1 MLIRIATRKSELA
14 LWQANHAAARL
25 RGLAG
30 VDGVELVP
38 LTTRGDR
45 QLERSLAEIGG
56 KGLFIKELEVAM
68 QEGHADI
75 AVHSMKDVPAEMPDG
90 FAIAAVLERGNPF
103 DTLVTVDGRSLD
115 NLGQGAVVG
124 SSSLRRQA
132 QLKALRPDLVMKP
145 LRGNVNTRLRKLDD
159 GEFDAIVL
167 ACAGLERLGL
177 AHRIGERFTP
187 DRLLPANAQGV
198 IGIECLAD
206 RADLRE
212 LLAALDHAPTRQT
225 TLAERAV
232 ARHLQASCEA
242 PLASFAVLYGGEL
255 SLEALV
261 ASNAGSTLLRARAT
275 GAAADGEALGREVAD
290 ALLAQGAA
298 DLLGEAGN

>member
-25 RGLAG
+25 RGCAG

-68 QEGHADI
+68 QEGRADI
-75 AVHSMKDVPAEMPDG
+75 AVHSMKDVPADMPEG
-90 FAIAAVLERGNPF
+90 FAIAALLERGNPF

-115 NLGQGAVVG
+115 DLEQGAVVG

-132 QLKALRPDLVMKP
+132 QLKALRPDLVMQP
-145 LRGNVNTRLRKLDD
+145 LRGNVNTRLQKLDD
-159 GEFDAIVL
+159 GAFDAIVL
-167 ACAGLERLGL
+167 ACAGLERLGR

-198 IGIECLAD
+198 IGIECLED

-212 LLAALDHAPTRQT
+212 LLSALEHATTRQT

-232 ARHLQASCEA
+232 ALHLQASCEA
-242 PLASFAVLYGGEL
+242 PLASFAVVEGGEL

-261 ASNAGSTLLRARAT
+261 ASEDGRTILRARAA
-275 GAAADGEALGREVAD
+275 GAADDAETHGREVAD

-298 DLLGEAGN
+298 GLLGGAGN